1 MNGVQN
7 DTMYNEKKCESSLL
21 GDDAQVIIGEFFGR
35 FEFDGCAAVDF
46 ACVRFL
52 AEGDDR
58 GTSIAFGASYR
69 VGHVFDV
76 FATTSATEEIFVR
89 SDSLRPRA
97 GQFIFIAANDL
108 GLSL

>member
-1 MNGVQN
+1 M
-7 DTMYNEKKCESSLL
+7 

-35 FEFDGCAAVDF
+35 LEFDGVAAADF

-76 FATTSATEEIFVR
+76 IATFVTEEIFVC
-89 SDSLRPRA
+89 SDSFRPRA

>member
-1 MNGVQN
+1 M
-7 DTMYNEKKCESSLL
+7 

-52 AEGDDR
+52 AESDDR

-69 VGHVFDV
+69 IGHVFDV
-76 FATTSATEEIFVR
+76 MATFVTEEIFVR

>member
-1 MNGVQN
+1 M
-7 DTMYNEKKCESSLL
+7 

-58 GTSIAFGASYR
+58 GTSIAFGASDR
-69 VGHVFDV
+69 IGHVFDV
-76 FATTSATEEIFVR
+76 IATFVTEEIFVR

>member
-1 MNGVQN
+1 M
-7 DTMYNEKKCESSLL
+7 
-21 GDDAQVIIGEFFGR
+21 GDDAQVIISEFFGR

-69 VGHVFDV
+69 IGHVFDV
-76 FATTSATEEIFVR
+76 IATFVTEEIFVR

>member
-1 MNGVQN
+1 M
-7 DTMYNEKKCESSLL
+7 

-69 VGHVFDV
+69 IGHVFDV
-76 FATTSATEEIFVR
+76 IATFVTEEIFVR

-97 GQFIFIAANDL
+97 GQFICVAANDL